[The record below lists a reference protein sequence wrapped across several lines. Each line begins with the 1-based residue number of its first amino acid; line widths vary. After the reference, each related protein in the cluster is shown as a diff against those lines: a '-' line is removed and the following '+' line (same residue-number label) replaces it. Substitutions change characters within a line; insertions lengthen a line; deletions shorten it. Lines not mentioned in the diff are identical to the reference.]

1 MIELQ
6 GKHNTAKVFTDN
18 IEQEAISQI
27 INLLNQEFVSGSKI
41 RIMPDTHAGAGCT
54 IGTTMT
60 ITDKV
65 VPNLVGVDIGCGM
78 ETVILSDKNIEL
90 QRLDK
95 IIHEYVPAGFAIRGK
110 VHQYMGELNLA
121 ELRCADHVNLNRAAL
136 SMGTLGGGNH
146 FIELDRAENGRY
158 YLVVHSGSRN
168 LGKQV
173 AEYYQKAAAKM
184 LEKRRNDNSGLITE
198 LKAAGREAE
207 IEAELSKRDYLKI
220 NKNLAYTDGQ
230 LFDDYMND
238 MEITQRYAL
247 LNRRAIVR
255 EIVKQMKF
263 KAEDS
268 FTTIHN
274 YIETDTMILR
284 KGAVSAKAGERILI
298 PINMRDGSLI
308 CVGRGNPDWN
318 FSAPHGA
325 GRLMSRSA
333 AKASITLSQFKESM
347 KGIYSST
354 VVKSTIDE
362 APAAYKPMEEIIA
375 NIADTADV
383 AEIIKP
389 VYNFKAAE

>member
-1 MIELQ
+1 MIELK
-6 GKHNTAKVFTDN
+6 GKCNTAKVFTDS
-18 IEQEAISQI
+18 IEQEAVSQI

-78 ETVILSDKNIEL
+78 ETVLLADKHVEL

-95 IIHEYVPAGFAIRGK
+95 IIHEFIPAGFNIRSK
-110 VHQYMGELNLA
+110 PHPLLAEVNLA
-121 ELRCADHVNLNRAAL
+121 DLRCANQVNRNRADL
-136 SMGTLGGGNH
+136 SLGTLGGGNH
-146 FIELDRAENGRY
+146 FIELDKDEEGLL

-173 AEYYQKAAAKM
+173 ADYYQRAAAKD
-184 LEKRRNDNSGLITE
+184 LEKRRNDVSKLIAE
-198 LKAAGREAE
+198 LKSQGREAD
-207 IEAELSKRDYLKI
+207 IQTELCKREYLKVD
-220 NKNLAYTDGQ
+220 KTLAFAEGQ
-230 LFDDYMND
+230 LFEDYIHD
-238 MEITQRYAL
+238 MEITQQYAL

-263 KAEDS
+263 KVTDS

-274 YIETDTMILR
+274 YIETETMILR
-284 KGAVSAKAGERILI
+284 KGAISAKEGERVLI
-298 PINMRDGSLI
+298 PINMRDGSLV
-308 CVGRGNPDWN
+308 CVGKGNPDWN
-318 FSAPHGA
+318 ESAPHGA

-333 AKASITLSQFKESM
+333 AKQSITLSQFKESM
-347 KGIYSST
+347 EGIFSST
-354 VVKSTIDE
+354 VNQSTLDE
-362 APAAYKPMEEIIA
+362 APFAYKSMDEIIT
-375 NIADTADV
+375 NIAETAEV
-383 AEIIKP
+383 IRIIKP